1 MLLEFFLC
9 VWIDTWNT
17 YTEHKLQT
25 GGAGHKRLC
34 ERTISPNQRVNPCD
48 LHFGIWSLGRK
59 MPGCFVLWG
68 THLKKQVLWSMLVC
82 VWKPPLTDPCWFS
95 LERVGSSLANC
106 FVWFVLSR
114 DLRLNVGMGLW
125 WHPWIFVGFHLSYFL
140 VGWWSLS
147 WSWAVSWRLFCAF
160 SSSERCSTS
169 VLSEK

>member
-1 MLLEFFLC
+1 MEQAIRDCVREQFHLIRGWTNVICILGSGPWGGRCLVALCCGVPTKSSRCFGQCLC
-9 VWIDTWNT
+9 VYENHPSVVPGWAS
-17 YTEHKLQT
+17 
-25 GGAGHKRLC
+25 GARRHSCLSGLA
-34 ERTISPNQRVNPCD
+34 
-48 LHFGIWSLGRK
+48 
-59 MPGCFVLWG
+59 
-68 THLKKQVLWSMLVC
+68 
-82 VWKPPLTDPCWFS
+82 DPCWFS
-95 LERVGSSLANC
+95 LECVGSSLANC

-114 DLRLNVGMGLW
+114 DWRLNVGMGLW